1 MGGQINFWSHTACT
15 SRAGPARE
23 THGYSYKGVI
33 IISSTSVPQK
43 KGLISLSPA
52 QLKAMNKFLLI
63 CLAGAAL
70 VALSG
75 AEVSSEEQS
84 VAELAQLREV
94 RAADSGKGKGLKKKG
109 KKNKKGRNLNKSEKK
124 GDRKKK
130 GDHKKK
136 GRENG
141 AKKKKSR
148 KNKANGADKNKN
160 KKKARK
166 AAKKADK
173 KEKKKA
179 RKEKKK
185 EQKKAKKDRK
195 NNNNKKVNIE
205 RQSSCA
211 NETCIDNA
219 VTYMKQL
226 KLAVKN
232 FGKQYNRILTNAKQS
247 SGKSSKNNVFAPYL
261 TKLRETGGGNASNLT
276 CNGQKNQGAV
286 NLETLYNN
294 LATCETIINA
304 TCHEDNMPD
313 VNMTF
318 LDACKAT
325 MDNFTAKANEA
336 IKAKGSAA
344 CVIWESAEM
353 AEMSGMLKGCSVKS
367 LESTHT
373 AAKKACTG
381 NFSYCRQEED
391 KVSKIVSACSASNS
405 ADKVAAA
412 AAQGVKNQAAA
423 TAVSQKINDTLAARR
438 SASPRTSTNITCADF
453 AVEVTTVSAQVS
465 SAPLLASL
473 ATMLTTIVAYTVG
486 ECSTDDVTSL
496 GTAITTF
503 LKSTEDITIAI
514 AEKQAALTISTGTTL
529 SLAGLSAITV
539 TTTSGTTGTTGTTTT
554 GTTGTT
560 TTGTTTTGTTGT
572 TTTGTTTTTTT
583 GTTTT
588 GATTTA
594 GTTTTGTTATT
605 TTGTTT

>member
-1 MGGQINFWSHTACT
+1 MGKRKNGA
-15 SRAGPARE
+15 
-23 THGYSYKGVI
+23 
-33 IISSTSVPQK
+33 K
-43 KGLISLSPA
+43 K
-52 QLKAMNKFLLI
+52 
-63 CLAGAAL
+63 
-70 VALSG
+70 
-75 AEVSSEEQS
+75 
-84 VAELAQLREV
+84 
-94 RAADSGKGKGLKKKG
+94 SGKKEKGLKKK
-109 KKNKKGRNLNKSEKK
+109 
-124 GDRKKK
+124 
-130 GDHKKK
+130 
-136 GRENG
+136 
-141 AKKKKSR
+141 KSR
-148 KNKANGADKNKN
+148 NNKANGGKNKDKKN

-173 KEKKKA
+173 KEKKK
-179 RKEKKK
+179 
-185 EQKKAKKDRK
+185 DRK
-195 NNNNKKVNIE
+195 NNNNKRVNIG

-247 SGKSSKNNVFAPYL
+247 SGKSSKNDEFTPYL
-261 TKLRETGGGNASNLT
+261 TKLRETGGGNASNMT
-276 CNGQKNQGAV
+276 CNGQKNQGAI

-294 LATCETIINA
+294 LATCEKIINA

-353 AEMSGMLKGCSVKS
+353 AEMSSMLKGCSVKS

-391 KVSKIVSACSASNS
+391 KVSKIVHACSASNS

-412 AAQGVKNQAAA
+412 AAQRVRNQAAA

-438 SASPRTSTNITCADF
+438 SASPRTSTNITCANF

-496 GTAITTF
+496 GTASTTF

-514 AEKQAALTISTGTTL
+514 AEKQAALNISTGTTP

-560 TTGTTTTGTTGT
+560 TTGTTGTTGITTSGATTAAGTTTTGTTGT
-572 TTTGTTTTTTT
+572 TTTA
-583 GTTTT
+583 
-588 GATTTA
+588 ATTSA
-594 GTTTTGTTATT
+594 ATT
-605 TTGTTT
+605 TTAATTS

>member
-1 MGGQINFWSHTACT
+1 MG
-15 SRAGPARE
+15 
-23 THGYSYKGVI
+23 
-33 IISSTSVPQK
+33 
-43 KGLISLSPA
+43 
-52 QLKAMNKFLLI
+52 
-63 CLAGAAL
+63 
-70 VALSG
+70 
-75 AEVSSEEQS
+75 
-84 VAELAQLREV
+84 
-94 RAADSGKGKGLKKKG
+94 
-109 KKNKKGRNLNKSEKK
+109 
-124 GDRKKK
+124 
-130 GDHKKK
+130 
-136 GRENG
+136 
-141 AKKKKSR
+141 
-148 KNKANGADKNKN
+148 KNKANGGKNKD

-166 AAKKADK
+166 D
-173 KEKKKA
+173 
-179 RKEKKK
+179 
-185 EQKKAKKDRK
+185 QKKAKKDRK
-195 NNNNKKVNIE
+195 NNNNKRVNIG

-247 SGKSSKNNVFAPYL
+247 SGKSSKNNEFAPYL
-261 TKLRETGGGNASNLT
+261 VKLRETGGGNASNLT

-304 TCHEDNMPD
+304 TCNEDNMPD

-438 SASPRTSTNITCADF
+438 SASPRTSTNITCANF

-465 SAPLLASL
+465 SASLLASL
-473 ATMLTTIVAYTVG
+473 ATMLTTIVGYTVG

-496 GTAITTF
+496 GTASTTF

-514 AEKQAALTISTGTTL
+514 AEKQAALNISTGSTL
-529 SLAGLSAITV
+529 SPAALSAINL
-539 TTTSGTTGTTGTTTT
+539 TTSTGTTGTTTT

-560 TTGTTTTGTTGT
+560 TTGTTGTGTTGT
-572 TTTGTTTTTTT
+572 TTTGTTTTAGSTTTGTT

-588 GATTTA
+588 AATTSA
-594 GTTTTGTTATT
+594 ATT
-605 TTGTTT
+605 TTAA

>member
-1 MGGQINFWSHTACT
+1 MENGAKRS
-15 SRAGPARE
+15 
-23 THGYSYKGVI
+23 
-33 IISSTSVPQK
+33 K
-43 KGLISLSPA
+43 KNGKS
-52 QLKAMNKFLLI
+52 KKRKN
-63 CLAGAAL
+63 GAKK
-70 VALSG
+70 
-75 AEVSSEEQS
+75 
-84 VAELAQLREV
+84 
-94 RAADSGKGKGLKKKG
+94 SGKKEKGLKKK
-109 KKNKKGRNLNKSEKK
+109 
-124 GDRKKK
+124 
-130 GDHKKK
+130 
-136 GRENG
+136 
-141 AKKKKSR
+141 KSR
-148 KNKANGADKNKN
+148 NNKANGGKNKDKKN
-160 KKKARK
+160 KKKAR
-166 AAKKADK
+166 
-173 KEKKKA
+173 
-179 RKEKKK
+179 
-185 EQKKAKKDRK
+185 KDRK
-195 NNNNKKVNIE
+195 NNNNKRVNIG

-247 SGKSSKNNVFAPYL
+247 SGKSSKNNEFAPYL
-261 TKLRETGGGNASNLT
+261 VKLRETGGGNASNLT

-304 TCHEDNMPD
+304 TCNEDNMPD

-438 SASPRTSTNITCADF
+438 SASPRTSTNI
-453 AVEVTTVSAQVS
+453 
-465 SAPLLASL
+465 
-473 ATMLTTIVAYTVG
+473 
-486 ECSTDDVTSL
+486 
-496 GTAITTF
+496 
-503 LKSTEDITIAI
+503 
-514 AEKQAALTISTGTTL
+514 
-529 SLAGLSAITV
+529 
-539 TTTSGTTGTTGTTTT
+539 
-554 GTTGTT
+554 
-560 TTGTTTTGTTGT
+560 
-572 TTTGTTTTTTT
+572 
-583 GTTTT
+583 
-588 GATTTA
+588 
-594 GTTTTGTTATT
+594 
-605 TTGTTT
+605 

>member
-1 MGGQINFWSHTACT
+1 MGQINFWSHRACT
-15 SRAGPARE
+15 SRAG
-23 THGYSYKGVI
+23 
-33 IISSTSVPQK
+33 
-43 KGLISLSPA
+43 LISPPSPA
-52 QLKAMNKFLLI
+52 QPKEMNKFLLI

-84 VAELAQLREV
+84 VAELSQLREV
-94 RAADSGKGKGLKKKG
+94 RAANSGKGKGKGKGLKKNG
-109 KKNKKGRNLNKSEKK
+109 KKNNKGRNLKKSEKQWDK
-124 GDRKKK
+124 KKK

-136 GRENG
+136 GRGNG
-141 AKKKKSR
+141 AKRSKKNGKSKKKKNGPKKSGEKEKGLKKKKSR
-148 KNKANGADKNKN
+148 KNKANGAGKNKDKKN

-179 RKEKKK
+179 RKGKKK

-195 NNNNKKVNIE
+195 NNNNNKRVNIE

-247 SGKSSKNNVFAPYL
+247 SGKSSKNDEFTPYL
-261 TKLRETGGGNASNLT
+261 TKLRETGGGNASNMT
-276 CNGQKNQGAV
+276 CNGQKNQGAI
-286 NLETLYNN
+286 NLQTLYNN

-304 TCHEDNMPD
+304 TCHEGNMPD

-391 KVSKIVSACSASNS
+391 KVSKIVHSCSASNS

-412 AAQGVKNQAAA
+412 AAQGVRNQATAAA
-423 TAVSQKINDTLAARR
+423 T
-438 SASPRTSTNITCADF
+438 
-453 AVEVTTVSAQVS
+453 
-465 SAPLLASL
+465 
-473 ATMLTTIVAYTVG
+473 
-486 ECSTDDVTSL
+486 
-496 GTAITTF
+496 
-503 LKSTEDITIAI
+503 
-514 AEKQAALTISTGTTL
+514 
-529 SLAGLSAITV
+529 
-539 TTTSGTTGTTGTTTT
+539 
-554 GTTGTT
+554 
-560 TTGTTTTGTTGT
+560 
-572 TTTGTTTTTTT
+572 
-583 GTTTT
+583 
-588 GATTTA
+588 
-594 GTTTTGTTATT
+594 
-605 TTGTTT
+605 

>member
-1 MGGQINFWSHTACT
+1 MENGAKRS
-15 SRAGPARE
+15 
-23 THGYSYKGVI
+23 
-33 IISSTSVPQK
+33 K
-43 KGLISLSPA
+43 KNGKS
-52 QLKAMNKFLLI
+52 KKRKN
-63 CLAGAAL
+63 GAKK
-70 VALSG
+70 
-75 AEVSSEEQS
+75 
-84 VAELAQLREV
+84 
-94 RAADSGKGKGLKKKG
+94 SGKKEKGLKKK
-109 KKNKKGRNLNKSEKK
+109 
-124 GDRKKK
+124 
-130 GDHKKK
+130 
-136 GRENG
+136 
-141 AKKKKSR
+141 KSR
-148 KNKANGADKNKN
+148 NNKANGGKNKDKKN

-179 RKEKKK
+179 RKD
-185 EQKKAKKDRK
+185 QKKAKKDRK
-195 NNNNKKVNIE
+195 NNNNKRVNIV

-247 SGKSSKNNVFAPYL
+247 SGKSSKNDEFTPYL
-261 TKLRETGGGNASNLT
+261 TKLRETGGGNASNMT
-276 CNGQKNQGAV
+276 CNGQKNQGAI

-294 LATCETIINA
+294 LATCEKIINA

-412 AAQGVKNQAAA
+412 AAQGVRNQAAA
-423 TAVSQKINDTLAARR
+423 TAVSQKINDTLAASR
-438 SASPRTSTNITCADF
+438 SASPRTT
-453 AVEVTTVSAQVS
+453 
-465 SAPLLASL
+465 
-473 ATMLTTIVAYTVG
+473 
-486 ECSTDDVTSL
+486 
-496 GTAITTF
+496 
-503 LKSTEDITIAI
+503 
-514 AEKQAALTISTGTTL
+514 
-529 SLAGLSAITV
+529 
-539 TTTSGTTGTTGTTTT
+539 
-554 GTTGTT
+554 
-560 TTGTTTTGTTGT
+560 
-572 TTTGTTTTTTT
+572 
-583 GTTTT
+583 
-588 GATTTA
+588 
-594 GTTTTGTTATT
+594 
-605 TTGTTT
+605 

>member
-1 MGGQINFWSHTACT
+1 MG
-15 SRAGPARE
+15 
-23 THGYSYKGVI
+23 
-33 IISSTSVPQK
+33 
-43 KGLISLSPA
+43 
-52 QLKAMNKFLLI
+52 
-63 CLAGAAL
+63 
-70 VALSG
+70 
-75 AEVSSEEQS
+75 
-84 VAELAQLREV
+84 
-94 RAADSGKGKGLKKKG
+94 
-109 KKNKKGRNLNKSEKK
+109 
-124 GDRKKK
+124 
-130 GDHKKK
+130 
-136 GRENG
+136 
-141 AKKKKSR
+141 
-148 KNKANGADKNKN
+148 
-160 KKKARK
+160 
-166 AAKKADK
+166 K

-179 RKEKKK
+179 RKGKKK

-195 NNNNKKVNIE
+195 NNNNNKRVNIE

-247 SGKSSKNNVFAPYL
+247 SGKSSKNDEFTPYL
-261 TKLRETGGGNASNLT
+261 TKLRETGGGNASNMT
-276 CNGQKNQGAV
+276 CNGQKNQGAI
-286 NLETLYNN
+286 NLQTLYNN

-304 TCHEDNMPD
+304 TCHDG
-313 VNMTF
+313 NMTF

-367 LESTHT
+367 LESSHT

-391 KVSKIVSACSASNS
+391 KVSKIVHACSASNS

-438 SASPRTSTNITCADF
+438 SASPRTSTNITCANF

-496 GTAITTF
+496 GTASTTF

-514 AEKQAALTISTGTTL
+514 AEKQAALNISTGTTL

-539 TTTSGTTGTTGTTTT
+539 TTTSGTTGTTAGTTTT

-560 TTGTTTTGTTGT
+560 TTGTTTTGTT
-572 TTTGTTTTTTT
+572 TTGTT

-588 GATTTA
+588 G
-594 GTTTTGTTATT
+594 
-605 TTGTTT
+605 

>member
-1 MGGQINFWSHTACT
+1 MGG
-15 SRAGPARE
+15 SR
-23 THGYSYKGVI
+23 KG
-33 IISSTSVPQK
+33 K
-43 KGLISLSPA
+43 
-52 QLKAMNKFLLI
+52 
-63 CLAGAAL
+63 
-70 VALSG
+70 
-75 AEVSSEEQS
+75 
-84 VAELAQLREV
+84 
-94 RAADSGKGKGLKKKG
+94 GKGKGLKKKG
-109 KKNKKGRNLNKSEKK
+109 KKDKKGRNLKKSEKK

-141 AKKKKSR
+141 AKRSKKNGKSKKRKNGAKTWGKKEKGLKKKKSR
-148 KNKANGADKNKN
+148 KNKANGAGKNKDKNN

-166 AAKKADK
+166 AAKKAEE

-195 NNNNKKVNIE
+195 NNNNKRINIE

-261 TKLRETGGGNASNLT
+261 VKLRETGGGNASNMT
-276 CNGQKNQGAV
+276 CNGQKNQGAI

-294 LATCETIINA
+294 LATCEKIINA
-304 TCHEDNMPD
+304 TCNEDNMPD

-412 AAQGVKNQAAA
+412 AAQGVRNQAAA

-438 SASPRTSTNITCADF
+438 SASPRTSTNITCANF
-453 AVEVTTVSAQVS
+453 ADEVTTVSAQVS

-514 AEKQAALTISTGTTL
+514 AEKQAALNISTGTTL

-605 TTGTTT
+605 TTGTTTTAG

>member
-1 MGGQINFWSHTACT
+1 MG
-15 SRAGPARE
+15 
-23 THGYSYKGVI
+23 K
-33 IISSTSVPQK
+33 
-43 KGLISLSPA
+43 
-52 QLKAMNKFLLI
+52 
-63 CLAGAAL
+63 
-70 VALSG
+70 
-75 AEVSSEEQS
+75 
-84 VAELAQLREV
+84 
-94 RAADSGKGKGLKKKG
+94 
-109 KKNKKGRNLNKSEKK
+109 
-124 GDRKKK
+124 
-130 GDHKKK
+130 
-136 GRENG
+136 
-141 AKKKKSR
+141 
-148 KNKANGADKNKN
+148 KN

-195 NNNNKKVNIE
+195 NNNNKRINIV

-247 SGKSSKNNVFAPYL
+247 SGKSSKNDEFTPYL
-261 TKLRETGGGNASNLT
+261 TKLRETGGGNASNMT
-276 CNGQKNQGAV
+276 CNGQKNQGAI

-294 LATCETIINA
+294 LATCEKIINA

-367 LESTHT
+367 LESEQT

-412 AAQGVKNQAAA
+412 VAQGVRNQAAA
-423 TAVSQKINDTLAARR
+423 TAVSQKINETLAASR
-438 SASPRTSTNITCADF
+438 SASPRSTDITCANF
-453 AVEVTTVSAQVS
+453 ALEVTSVSTQVTN
-465 SAPLLASL
+465 APLLASL

-496 GTAITTF
+496 GTASTTF
-503 LKSTEDITIAI
+503 LESTETITVAI
-514 AEKQAALTISTGTTL
+514 AEKQAALNISTGTTL
-529 SLAGLSAITV
+529 SVTTVSATTV
-539 TTTSGTTGTTGTTTT
+539 TTTA

-572 TTTGTTTTTTT
+572 TTTTTTGTTGTTTT

-588 GATTTA
+588 A
-594 GTTTTGTTATT
+594 GSTTTGTTATT
-605 TTGTTT
+605 TTGTTTTGTTTTAGSTTTGTTATTTTATTTT

>member
-1 MGGQINFWSHTACT
+1 M
-15 SRAGPARE
+15 
-23 THGYSYKGVI
+23 
-33 IISSTSVPQK
+33 
-43 KGLISLSPA
+43 
-52 QLKAMNKFLLI
+52 
-63 CLAGAAL
+63 
-70 VALSG
+70 
-75 AEVSSEEQS
+75 
-84 VAELAQLREV
+84 
-94 RAADSGKGKGLKKKG
+94 GKGKGKKSLKKKG
-109 KKNKKGRNLNKSEKK
+109 KKNKKGRNLKKSEKK
-124 GDRKKK
+124 GAGKKK
-130 GDHKKK
+130 GDKKKK
-136 GRENG
+136 GRKNG
-141 AKKKKSR
+141 AKKSGEKEKGLKKKKSR
-148 KNKANGADKNKN
+148 KNKANGAGKNKDKKN

-179 RKEKKK
+179 RKGKKK

-195 NNNNKKVNIE
+195 NNNNNKRVSIE

-247 SGKSSKNNVFAPYL
+247 SGKSSKNDEFTPYL
-261 TKLRETGGGNASNLT
+261 TKLRETGGGNASNMT
-276 CNGQKNQGAV
+276 CNGQKNQGAI
-286 NLETLYNN
+286 NLQTLYNN
-294 LATCETIINA
+294 LATCETIITA
-304 TCHEDNMPD
+304 TCHEGNMPD

-367 LESTHT
+367 LESSHT

-391 KVSKIVSACSASNS
+391 KVSKIVHACSASNS

-438 SASPRTSTNITCADF
+438 SASPRTSTNITCANF

-496 GTAITTF
+496 GTASTTF
-503 LKSTEDITIAI
+503 LKSTEDIT
-514 AEKQAALTISTGTTL
+514 
-529 SLAGLSAITV
+529 
-539 TTTSGTTGTTGTTTT
+539 
-554 GTTGTT
+554 
-560 TTGTTTTGTTGT
+560 
-572 TTTGTTTTTTT
+572 
-583 GTTTT
+583 
-588 GATTTA
+588 
-594 GTTTTGTTATT
+594 
-605 TTGTTT
+605 

>member
-1 MGGQINFWSHTACT
+1 MG
-15 SRAGPARE
+15 
-23 THGYSYKGVI
+23 
-33 IISSTSVPQK
+33 
-43 KGLISLSPA
+43 
-52 QLKAMNKFLLI
+52 
-63 CLAGAAL
+63 
-70 VALSG
+70 
-75 AEVSSEEQS
+75 
-84 VAELAQLREV
+84 
-94 RAADSGKGKGLKKKG
+94 
-109 KKNKKGRNLNKSEKK
+109 
-124 GDRKKK
+124 
-130 GDHKKK
+130 
-136 GRENG
+136 
-141 AKKKKSR
+141 
-148 KNKANGADKNKN
+148 
-160 KKKARK
+160 
-166 AAKKADK
+166 K

-179 RKEKKK
+179 RKD
-185 EQKKAKKDRK
+185 QKDKKKDRK
-195 NNNNKKVNIE
+195 NNNHKRVNIE

-261 TKLRETGGGNASNLT
+261 VKLRETGGGNASNLT

-304 TCHEDNMPD
+304 TCNEDNMPD

-344 CVIWESAEM
+344 CVIRESAEM

-412 AAQGVKNQAAA
+412 VAQGVRNQAAA
-423 TAVSQKINDTLAARR
+423 TAVSQKINDTLAASR
-438 SASPRTSTNITCADF
+438 SASPRSTDITCANF
-453 AVEVTTVSAQVS
+453 AVEVTSVSTQVTN
-465 SAPLLASL
+465 APLLASL

-496 GTAITTF
+496 GTASTTF
-503 LKSTEDITIAI
+503 LESTETITVAI
-514 AEKQAALTISTGTTL
+514 AEKQAALNISTGTTL
-529 SLAGLSAITV
+529 SVTTVSATTV
-539 TTTSGTTGTTGTTTT
+539 TTTA

-560 TTGTTTTGTTGT
+560 TTGTTTTGTTTTAGS
-572 TTTGTTTTTTT
+572 TTTGTTATTTT
-583 GTTTT
+583 
-588 GATTTA
+588 

-605 TTGTTT
+605 TTGTTTTGTT